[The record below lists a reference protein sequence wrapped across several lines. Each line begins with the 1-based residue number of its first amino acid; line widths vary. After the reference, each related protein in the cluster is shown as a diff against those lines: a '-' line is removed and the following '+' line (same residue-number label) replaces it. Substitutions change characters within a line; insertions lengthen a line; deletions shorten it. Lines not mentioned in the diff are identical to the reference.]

1 MWVIIPNNLGMT
13 INNNT
18 FTGEHSYSL
27 DLKGRINIPAKF
39 RNVLSDDNE
48 KSFVITKG
56 MDYCIWVYPIIVWQ
70 NIESELKK
78 LSSLSNINRSFVRNT
93 VRYASKVK
101 YDKQGRI
108 AITPNL
114 IKYANLT
121 KETLIIGMVN
131 KIEIW
136 NPSLLAKADKES
148 QKIDSSQFDEL
159 ADKIIL

>member
-1 MWVIIPNNLGMT
+1 MIGLFLGDT
-13 INNNT
+13 DFSEIVLRKIKRLNKKV
-18 FTGEHSYSL
+18 GLSL
-27 DLKGRINIPAKF
+27 NPDTNIS
-39 RNVLSDDNE
+39 V
-48 KSFVITKG
+48 
-56 MDYCIWVYPIIVWQ
+56 
-70 NIESELKK
+70 IESELKK
-78 LSSLSNINRSFVRNT
+78 LSSLSNVNRSFVRNT

-114 IKYANLT
+114 IKYANLN

-148 QKIDSSQFDEL
+148 QKIDSSQFDAL

>member
-27 DLKGRINIPAKF
+27 DVKGRINIPAKF

-56 MDYCIWVYPIIVWQ
+56 MDSCIWVYPIIVWQ

-78 LSSLSNINRSFVRNT
+78 LSSLSNVNRSFVRNT

-101 YDKQGRI
+101 
-108 AITPNL
+108 
-114 IKYANLT
+114 
-121 KETLIIGMVN
+121 
-131 KIEIW
+131 
-136 NPSLLAKADKES
+136 
-148 QKIDSSQFDEL
+148 
-159 ADKIIL
+159 

>member
-1 MWVIIPNNLGMT
+1 MT

-18 FTGEHSYSL
+18 FTGEYSYTL
-27 DLKGRINIPAKF
+27 DVKGRINIPAKF
-39 RNVLSDDNE
+39 RNDLTDDNE

-56 MDYCIWVYPIIVWQ
+56 MDSCIWVYPIIVWQ
-70 NIESELKK
+70 NIEDELKK

-93 VRYASKVK
+93 VRYASMVK

-108 AITPNL
+108 AITPKL
-114 IKYANLT
+114 IKYANLG
-121 KETLIIGMVN
+121 KDALIIGMVN

-136 NPSLLAKADKES
+136 DPGLLAKTDELS

-159 ADKIIL
+159 ANKIIH

>member
-1 MWVIIPNNLGMT
+1 MT

-27 DLKGRINIPAKF
+27 DVKGRINIPAKF

-56 MDYCIWVYPIIVWQ
+56 MDFCVYAYPAIVWQ
-70 NIESELKK
+70 SIENELKK
-78 LSSLSNINRSFVRNT
+78 LSSLSNVNRSFVRNT
-93 VRYASKVK
+93 VRYASMVK

-114 IKYANLT
+114 IKYANLK
-121 KETLIIGMVN
+121 KEALIIGMVN

-136 NPSLLAKADKES
+136 NPSLLEKVDNLS
-148 QKIDSSQFDEL
+148 QKIDSSQIDEL
-159 ADKIIL
+159 ANKIIL

>member
-1 MWVIIPNNLGMT
+1 MT

-27 DLKGRINIPAKF
+27 DAKGRINIPAKF
-39 RNVLSDDNE
+39 RNVLSSDND

-56 MDYCIWVYPIIVWQ
+56 MDSCVWVYPVIVWQ
-70 NIESELKK
+70 NIESELKN
-78 LSSLSNINRSFVRNT
+78 LSSLSNVNRSFIRNT
-93 VRYASKVK
+93 VRYASMVK

-136 NPSLLAKADKES
+136 DPSLLAKTDKES